1 MIQKQDQIRKAGALF
16 AFPAS
21 LAVWGWLSVEI
32 FQKQVFRIPH
42 GVVLLYLIFALWAI
56 VRSYRKKDDGRLIW
70 FAAMQSWVW
79 GVADLFTGGLL
90 GHFDGKWIPA
100 WEGHATVVHLGSFLL
115 PVAALAIMFPF
126 AKSSYNR
133 NKDKTSSAPRGSK
146 ATYLTLAGVMVVGA
160 VREVLLAMKD
170 SVIDV
175 FLHGSMFLLSV
186 FTFSFFSWFI
196 LFYHL
201 GSEAA
206 AKEEKEAVPLL

>member
-79 GVADLFTGGLL
+79 GVADLFTG
-90 GHFDGKWIPA
+90 A
-100 WEGHATVVHLGSFLL
+100 
-115 PVAALAIMFPF
+115 
-126 AKSSYNR
+126 
-133 NKDKTSSAPRGSK
+133 
-146 ATYLTLAGVMVVGA
+146 VGA
-160 VREVLLAMKD
+160 
-170 SVIDV
+170 
-175 FLHGSMFLLSV
+175 F
-186 FTFSFFSWFI
+186 
-196 LFYHL
+196 
-201 GSEAA
+201 
-206 AKEEKEAVPLL
+206 